1 MSRKKES
8 PLPQGVR
15 KAVDKEVFIFL
26 SVFLGLFCVL
36 GTKMG
41 LANMFN
47 TMMNTA
53 YALLTDTVFYIMGI
67 AVLAGAVSALFSI
80 FIRRSSLL
88 TEFSLS
94 SSFIEQTSGSL

>member
-26 SVFLGLFCVL
+26 FVFLGLFGVL

-41 LANMFN
+41 LA
-47 TMMNTA
+47 
-53 YALLTDTVFYIMGI
+53 
-67 AVLAGAVSALFSI
+67 
-80 FIRRSSLL
+80 
-88 TEFSLS
+88 
-94 SSFIEQTSGSL
+94 